1 MIPSTAQNTKSS
13 KSWAFGRM
21 VSRRARWRQYR
32 QPSRIPA
39 MYASAYHRITRGPI
53 SRAIGSML
61 GNGIPV
67 MEKVLSASVSGL
79 RNGLTEQTPLRSEKH
94 TSELQSLIRISYTV
108 FCLKK
113 KTQIPHNNTQP
124 LH

>member
-1 MIPSTAQNTKSS
+1 
-13 KSWAFGRM
+13 
-21 VSRRARWRQYR
+21 
-32 QPSRIPA
+32 

-79 RNGLTEQTPLRSEKH
+79 RNGLTEQTPLPSVRLASVPLADVVRCARRRRLTVASVRSEEH
-94 TSELQSLIRISYTV
+94 THELQSLITNSYSV
-108 FCLKK
+108 YY
-113 KTQIPHNNTQP
+113 
-124 LH
+124 

>member
-1 MIPSTAQNTKSS
+1 
-13 KSWAFGRM
+13 
-21 VSRRARWRQYR
+21 
-32 QPSRIPA
+32 

-79 RNGLTEQTPLRSEKH
+79 RNGLTAQTPLPSVRLDSVPLADAVRCARRRRIAVASVQAARAVTTGRSEARWWGD
-94 TSELQSLIRISYTV
+94 EGGRTV
-108 FCLKK
+108 D
-113 KTQIPHNNTQP
+113 T
-124 LH
+124 